1 MSDPDTAN
9 ALRRKLS
16 APASPL
22 EMPEMGPA
30 RALRVAVSRA
40 AETCATL
47 EAAVTG
53 FSETR
58 LALPDILATVEQP
71 HLIFM
76 MRAASG
82 ATGLALW
89 DPPALSA
96 VIEHLITG
104 RVVPSQ
110 DASREPTRTDAA
122 VITEILDKIM
132 ELFDKSLDGLPGLP
146 PVCGFRT
153 ASLLADGRAVSMA
166 LEDVA
171 YREYRITIDFASGVK
186 SGDLRLVF
194 PWDRPEPANTAATR
208 RGAWDTDWPRV
219 IKGARAPVEAIL
231 YRLSLPLD
239 RVSGL
244 GVGDMIPV
252 PLEAIDS
259 VAIEGTNA
267 RRVASGRLG
276 QCNGHRAV
284 RLARVGAKPV
294 AAGAPPQVTG
304 QPPPGFSADLPAAPP
319 PEPAPMAVADA
330 DALAGVGPA
339 PPEAAENIPE
349 PVPQQ

>member
-1 MSDPDTAN
+1 MSDPDPAS

-22 EMPEMGPA
+22 ELPEMGPA

-53 FSETR
+53 FCETR
-58 LALPDILATVEQP
+58 LALAEILQAVQQP

-89 DPPALSA
+89 EPAALSA

-104 RVVPSQ
+104 RVAPNQ
-110 DASREPTRTDAA
+110 NEMRAPTRTDAA

-132 ELFDKSLDGLPGLP
+132 ELFDKSLDGVPGLP

-171 YREYRITIDFASGVK
+171 YREYRITIDFASGIK
-186 SGDLRLVF
+186 SGDLRLIF
-194 PWDRPEPANTAATR
+194 PWDPPEPANHAAAR
-208 RGAWDTDWPRV
+208 RGAWDTDWPV
-219 IKGARAPVEAIL
+219 IVKGARAPVEAIL

-239 RVSGL
+239 HISGL
-244 GVGDMIPV
+244 NVGDVIAIPV
-252 PLEAIDS
+252 EAIDG
-259 VAIEGTNA
+259 VAIKGSNDRT
-267 RRVASGRLG
+267 VASGRLG

-284 RLARVGAKPV
+284 RLAKVGPKP
-294 AAGAPPQVTG
+294 AATAAPPQAIG
-304 QPPPGFSADLPAAPP
+304 QPPPYFRADLHPAAPP
-319 PEPAPMAVADA
+319 DGAPMAVADMSP
-330 DALAGVGPA
+330 GVAPA
-339 PPEAAENIPE
+339 PVDAVENMPE
-349 PVPQQ
+349 PAAQQ